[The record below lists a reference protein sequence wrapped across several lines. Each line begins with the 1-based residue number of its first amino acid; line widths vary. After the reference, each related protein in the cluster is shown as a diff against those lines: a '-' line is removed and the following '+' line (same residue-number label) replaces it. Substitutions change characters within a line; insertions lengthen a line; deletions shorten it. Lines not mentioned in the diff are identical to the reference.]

1 MFDVSSS
8 KPTLLVIDDIP
19 ENLTLMYQ
27 LLKEEYKIKGA
38 NSGLKGISIAESTSP
53 DLILLDIMMPDMDGF
68 AVCEQLKANPKLSM
82 KLETAVSA
90 YDFDHAL
97 QLAREFREFLL
108 ERINETTG

>member
-1 MFDVSSS
+1 MFDVSS

-53 DLILLDIMMPDMDGF
+53 DLILLDIRCRIWM
-68 AVCEQLKANPKLSM
+68 
-82 KLETAVSA
+82 
-90 YDFDHAL
+90 AL
-97 QLAREFREFLL
+97 PCVNNSRP
-108 ERINETTG
+108 IPNSV